1 MRLYTFG
8 NFYFS
13 SIQQSIQGAH
23 AAVELFNKYIPHPY
37 NDNMVDDI
45 PQINQLWD
53 WSNNHKTMICLNGG
67 MNSDLISTKEFF
79 EDENNP
85 YPWSTFYE
93 SEEAMGGILSNVCI
107 VLPEKV
113 YEMSAA
119 IRRNRLSFTDIDEM
133 DTDTFITAM
142 ADAVSILK
150 ERDDYEAL
158 SEFGAYTKQE
168 IKTAQF
174 MGGFGLAK

>member
-67 MNSDLISTKEFF
+67 MNSDLITTKKFF
-79 EDENNP
+79 EDEDIQ
-85 YPWSTFYE
+85 YPWATFYE
-93 SEEAMGGILSNVCI
+93 SEDAMGGLLSNVCI

-113 YEMSAA
+113 YEMSSLL
-119 IRRNRLSFTDIDEM
+119 RKFRLSFLDIDSM
-133 DTDTFITAM
+133 DNNTFNIAM
-142 ADAVSILK
+142 NDVMNIIK
-150 ERDDYEAL
+150 ERGAYSTIE
-158 SEFGAYTKQE
+158 EFGIYTKNE
-168 IKTAQF
+168 IKIAQF
-174 MGGFGLAK
+174 MGNFGLAK